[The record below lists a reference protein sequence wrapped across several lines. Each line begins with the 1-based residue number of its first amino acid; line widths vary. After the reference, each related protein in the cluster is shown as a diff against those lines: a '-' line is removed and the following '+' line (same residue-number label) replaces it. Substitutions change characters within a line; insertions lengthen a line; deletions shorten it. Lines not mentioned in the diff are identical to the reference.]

1 MNARG
6 TTDYFVNGTI
16 YLPKA
21 RLQMTGSSDLT
32 VTAKSGYVITKQ
44 FAYQGDSAFTMDTFG
59 GPVPSAPCR
68 AANCHRA
75 IVGRGSIPAQRVG

>member
-6 TTDYFVNGTI
+6 ITDYFVNGTI

-59 GPVPSAPCR
+59 GPVPSAL
-68 AANCHRA
+68 AGQQIA
-75 IVGRGSIPAQRVG
+75 IAQ